1 MYVWASMLSS
11 SRISIAVCH
20 VQAFKDRAGKVTA
33 KPEPFRSS
41 IANFFQTDVISR
53 TSINM
58 AKSVQ
63 ARASMP
69 HE

>member
-1 MYVWASMLSS
+1 M
-11 SRISIAVCH
+11 VCH